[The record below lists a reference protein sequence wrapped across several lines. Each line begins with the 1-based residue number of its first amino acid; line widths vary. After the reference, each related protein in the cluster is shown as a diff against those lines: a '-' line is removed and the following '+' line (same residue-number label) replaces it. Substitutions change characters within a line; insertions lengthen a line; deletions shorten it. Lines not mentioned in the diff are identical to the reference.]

1 MFHEYLAAQVTPR
14 FKNYS
19 KKGTHI

>member
-14 FKNYS
+14 LKKYS
-19 KKGTHI
+19 KKGTD